1 MPRRIRFALVQAACV
16 VVFCAVAH
24 VCPTAALGQG
34 MDYPQ
39 TRRGDV
45 VEEMHGVRVADPYRW
60 LEDESSAETQAWI
73 AAQNELTFMWLA
85 DVPERDRIAARIR
98 ELWDYERYTT
108 PFKEGGRYFWERND
122 GLQNQNVLYWVPS
135 LDAEPRVLIDP
146 NTFSG
151 DGTVALASYSVSPD
165 GKLIAYAV
173 SDGGS
178 DWKVWRVME
187 IDTGVHLPDEIR
199 HVKFTGVSW
208 ERDSTA
214 FYYSRYPIG
223 ANGKADDQQA
233 VKVYRHRLG
242 TAQDADVLV
251 YEAPDHPTWNPYA
264 GVTEDGRHLIVS
276 IFDGYLTNAVF
287 IAAPGEGR
295 AEVRPLFD
303 KWDARYNFVG
313 NEGDELI
320 FATTKDAPL
329 RRVIAID
336 ADTPEAVRE
345 VVPQAAETLGS
356 VSYVGGR
363 IVASY
368 LRDAHSMVRVFERDG
383 THAYDVDMPGLG
395 SAGGFGGRG
404 DDPETFFSFTGFT
417 SPSTI
422 YRLDVRTG
430 AAREFKRSDVR
441 FNPDD
446 YETKQVFYAS
456 KDGTRIP
463 MFIVHRRG
471 VSLDGSA
478 PLLLYGYGGFNVSMT
493 PSFSVTRIVW
503 LEMGGIWAMPN
514 LRGGGEYGK
523 DWHVAGTKAN
533 KQNVFDDFIAAAEW
547 LIENGYTST
556 PRLAIQG
563 GSNGGLLVGACM
575 TQRPDLF
582 GACLPAVGVM
592 DMLRYHLQSAN
603 ARNWQTDFGIAEN
616 EDEFRTLLAYS
627 PYHNLREGTC
637 YPPTLVTTAEGDDR
651 VAPWHSYKF
660 AAELQRVQSCANPTL
675 IRIEPRAGHGAGKP
689 TSKRIEEAADI
700 YGFLVRALQMDV
712 E

>member
-1 MPRRIRFALVQAACV
+1 MLSRIVLVLAA
-16 VVFCAVAH
+16 AAAPAMAQ
-24 VCPTAALGQG
+24 PTS
-34 MDYPQ
+34 YPES
-39 TRRGDV
+39 RRGDV
-45 VEEMHGVRVADPYRW
+45 VEDLHGVRVADPYRW

-73 AAQNELTFMWLA
+73 AAQNELTFTWLA
-85 DVPERDRIAARIR
+85 DVPERDRIAVRIR

-122 GLQNQNVLYWVPS
+122 GLQNQNVLYWAPS

-165 GKLIAYAV
+165 GRLIAYAV

-178 DWKVWRVME
+178 DWKIWRVME
-187 IDTGVHLPDEIR
+187 IESGNHLPDEIR

-223 ANGKADDQQA
+223 ENGKADDQQA

-336 ADTPEAVRE
+336 ASEPEAVRE

-383 THAYDVDMPGLG
+383 THAYDVEMPGLG

-430 AAREFKRSDVR
+430 AAREFRRSNVR

-446 YETKQVFYAS
+446 YETKQVFYAG
-456 KDGTRIP
+456 KDGTRVP
-463 MFIVHRRG
+463 MFIVHRKG

-478 PLLLYGYGGFNVSMT
+478 PLLLYGYGGFNVSLT
-493 PSFSVTRIVW
+493 PAYSAQALAWVAAGGVW
-503 LEMGGIWAMPN
+503 AVAN
-514 LRGGGEYGK
+514 LRGGSE
-523 DWHVAGTKAN
+523 
-533 KQNVFDDFIAAAEW
+533 
-547 LIENGYTST
+547 
-556 PRLAIQG
+556 
-563 GSNGGLLVGACM
+563 
-575 TQRPDLF
+575 
-582 GACLPAVGVM
+582 
-592 DMLRYHLQSAN
+592 
-603 ARNWQTDFGIAEN
+603 
-616 EDEFRTLLAYS
+616 
-627 PYHNLREGTC
+627 
-637 YPPTLVTTAEGDDR
+637 
-651 VAPWHSYKF
+651 
-660 AAELQRVQSCANPTL
+660 
-675 IRIEPRAGHGAGKP
+675 
-689 TSKRIEEAADI
+689 
-700 YGFLVRALQMDV
+700 
-712 E
+712 